1 MHDAKVIYEA
11 TMADYHEHIARARF
25 IPAPAESFQLRSA
38 LRGNDEDTKKSIM
51 AREGLIP
58 PEEFFNTENLE
69 RIRLGADSSVA
80 AGG

>member
-1 MHDAKVIYEA
+1 MHEAIVNYEA
-11 TMADYHEHIARARF
+11 TIADYHESIARARF
-25 IPAPAESFQLRSA
+25 IPAPAELFQLRSA

-58 PEEFFNTENLE
+58 PEEFFNSKNLE
-69 RIRLGADSSVA
+69 RIHLGADSVA